1 MLDFIKRLFNRKKKH
16 STDYLFLRLKN
27 RSICRFIV
35 EIYVDRDSE
44 KYKNLKTLS
53 KKFEDIFKKYII
65 HNIDKLAFIYNL
77 DLLEDRILDE
87 VAYYFNIDDY
97 NSGLDREIKIKL
109 IKSAYWIHS
118 KKGTKEAVISQLKI
132 LNYKIDIKEWF
143 EYGGKPFTF
152 RLFTENQN
160 KDKDWLK
167 RVVELI
173 KEYKNVRSI
182 LEALYLLKKKEYTY
196 YIAGYKEV
204 FITGKK
210 INAGTDK
217 EIYKK
222 IFYGGYK
229 QIKKEIIK

>member
-1 MLDFIKRLFNRKKKH
+1 MSKLMEVNYQDIFPEN
-16 STDYLFLRLKN
+16 LK
-27 RSICRFIV
+27 
-35 EIYVDRDSE
+35 

-53 KKFEDIFKKYII
+53 KNFEDIFKKYII
-65 HNIDKLAFIYNL
+65 YNIDKLAFIYNL
-77 DLLEDRILDE
+77 DLLEDRILDK

-97 NSGLDREIKIKL
+97 NNGLDREIKIKL

-210 INAGTDK
+210 VNAGTDK

>member
-1 MLDFIKRLFNRKKKH
+1 MSKLMEVNYQDIFPEN
-16 STDYLFLRLKN
+16 LK
-27 RSICRFIV
+27 
-35 EIYVDRDSE
+35 
-44 KYKNLKTLS
+44 KYKNLRTLS

-65 HNIDKLAFIYNL
+65 SNIENLAFIYNL
-77 DLLEDRILDE
+77 DLLDDRTLDE

-132 LNYKIDIKEWF
+132 
-143 EYGGKPFTF
+143 F
-152 RLFTENQN
+152 RLFTENKN

-210 INAGTDK
+210 VNAGTDK

>member
-1 MLDFIKRLFNRKKKH
+1 MSKLMEVNYQDIFPEN
-16 STDYLFLRLKN
+16 LK
-27 RSICRFIV
+27 
-35 EIYVDRDSE
+35 

-152 RLFTENQN
+152 RLITENQN

-204 FITGKK
+204 FITEKK
-210 INAGTDK
+210 VNAGTDK

>member
-1 MLDFIKRLFNRKKKH
+1 MSKLMEVNYQDIFPEN
-16 STDYLFLRLKN
+16 LK
-27 RSICRFIV
+27 
-35 EIYVDRDSE
+35 
-44 KYKNLKTLS
+44 KYKNLRILS
-53 KKFEDIFKKYII
+53 KNFEDIFKKYII

-87 VAYYFNIDDY
+87 VAYYFNMVQKMIAF
-97 NSGLDREIKIKL
+97 LALKIKL

-182 LEALYLLKKKEYTY
+182 LEALYLLKKKEYIY

-210 INAGTDK
+210 VNAGTDK

>member
-1 MLDFIKRLFNRKKKH
+1 
-16 STDYLFLRLKN
+16 
-27 RSICRFIV
+27 
-35 EIYVDRDSE
+35 
-44 KYKNLKTLS
+44 
-53 KKFEDIFKKYII
+53 
-65 HNIDKLAFIYNL
+65 
-77 DLLEDRILDE
+77 
-87 VAYYFNIDDY
+87 
-97 NSGLDREIKIKL
+97 
-109 IKSAYWIHS
+109 
-118 KKGTKEAVISQLKI
+118 

-210 INAGTDK
+210 VNAGTDK